1 MEENAAAATAAS
13 AITYLPTLTQ
23 IPAAEGSTEEMKEEE
38 KEKAL
43 EVTVTVKDADP
54 CHEVAGESGCLSG

>member
-43 EVTVTVKDADP
+43 EVTVKDADP